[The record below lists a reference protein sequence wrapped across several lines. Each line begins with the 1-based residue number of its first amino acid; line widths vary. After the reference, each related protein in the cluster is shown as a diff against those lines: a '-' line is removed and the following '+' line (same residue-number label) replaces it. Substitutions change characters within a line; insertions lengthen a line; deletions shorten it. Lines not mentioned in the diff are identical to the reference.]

1 MQRKLGDLIGP
12 ALEHERSISARRIA
26 NIRFLGVTS
35 VFLISL
41 YLGIIQEKADWRAM
55 LSSFLIYWMLSA
67 FIFGLCRL
75 RDDWGRIAAL
85 SLAVIDVPLVYWI
98 QHVALPISPSPQ
110 GTASFT
116 LAIYCTLT
124 GFAAM
129 SLDRRV
135 AGAVAGFGTVF
146 AMLLMDEAGVQLGA
160 QVAGVILLGSV
171 AAGSW
176 FLVDR
181 VKKLISSV
189 AVEELKRER
198 MGRHFSPH
206 VASRLESGEQTGPE
220 ACDVTVLFSDIRDFT
235 SQSERMEAEEVVEM
249 LNEYHSRM
257 VEVVFKYD
265 GTLDKFLGD
274 GLMVYFGAPLPD
286 KSHPEKAV
294 NCALEM
300 LSELAALN
308 TKREKRGD
316 PALRIGIGLHTGKAV
331 VGDIGAPD
339 RRLEFTAIGDTVNLA
354 SRIESLTKTLGYTIL
369 TSKTTRNRLE
379 GLFDWIEADSMPVKG
394 KSQPVATFAPSKIK
408 SK

>member
-1 MQRKLGDLIGP
+1 
-12 ALEHERSISARRIA
+12 
-26 NIRFLGVTS
+26 
-35 VFLISL
+35 
-41 YLGIIQEKADWRAM
+41 
-55 LSSFLIYWMLSA
+55 
-67 FIFGLCRL
+67 
-75 RDDWGRIAAL
+75 
-85 SLAVIDVPLVYWI
+85 
-98 QHVALPISPSPQ
+98 
-110 GTASFT
+110 
-116 LAIYCTLT
+116 
-124 GFAAM
+124 
-129 SLDRRV
+129 
-135 AGAVAGFGTVF
+135 
-146 AMLLMDEAGVQLGA
+146 
-160 QVAGVILLGSV
+160 
-171 AAGSW
+171 
-176 FLVDR
+176 
-181 VKKLISSV
+181 
-189 AVEELKRER
+189 
-198 MGRHFSPH
+198 
-206 VASRLESGEQTGPE
+206 
-220 ACDVTVLFSDIRDFT
+220 
-235 SQSERMEAEEVVEM
+235 M